1 MKQIAINLTILLLIT
16 AAFTSCTPSGEEEA
30 PVEYNSSG
38 PPNGSLVIVGGAMQD
53 TAIIN
58 RFIKLAGGRDAR
70 IVVIPTASGAE
81 EFNSER
87 VTAPFLSAGAEKVTM
102 LHTYDT
108 AIADTEE
115 FTEPLRN
122 ATGVWFNGGRQWRLV
137 DAYGGT
143 LTETEIMSVLDRGGV
158 IGGSSAGAT
167 IQGDYLVRG
176 DTEGNTVMMGDH
188 VTGFGYMKNTAI
200 DQHLLVRNRQHDL
213 VEVIQKYPSLLGI
226 GLDEN
231 TAIIVQGNEFEVL
244 GESFVAVYDY
254 NLWDINSTADYTLPN
269 GGRYFLLREGDRY
282 DVATRRVTF
291 WRGGNSRN
299 IFPAGERDPG

>member
-1 MKQIAINLTILLLIT
+1 MKQIAFNLTFLILIS
-16 AAFTSCTPSGEEEA
+16 AAFSSCTTPLEEDT
-30 PVEYNSSG
+30 PIVYNSSG
-38 PPNGSLVIVGGAMQD
+38 PPNGSLVIVGGAMRD

-58 RFIKLAGGRDAR
+58 RFIELAGGSDAR

-87 VTAPFLSAGAEKVTM
+87 VTAPFKSAGAEMVTM

-143 LTETEIMSVLDRGGV
+143 RTETEIMSLLDRGGV

-176 DTEGNTVMMGDH
+176 DTGGNTIMMGDH
-188 VTGFGYMKNTAI
+188 VTGFGYMKNSAI

-213 VEVIQKYPSLLGI
+213 VEVIQKYPALLGI

-254 NLWDINSTADYTLPN
+254 NLWDINSSADFTLPN

-282 DVATRRVTF
+282 DVATRRVTH
-291 WRGGNSRN
+291 WSGGNSRN
-299 IFPAGERDPG
+299 IFPAGNSDTN